1 MNSID
6 IHIGNRTQPI
16 DIDIGSSKQNIDMN
30 ISNTQTNSD
39 IHIDNET
46 QPINI
51 GMDCPNTPTDMDIIE
66 IPPGSETEFVMRK
79 DVESELDENSTN
91 PVQNKTI
98 TIVINQL
105 IDQIGHV
112 PKIYFDTKENW
123 AQQTSLVSEK
133 DAIYI
138 YTNNH
143 TDSQGNELASA
154 KIGDGM
160 AYVVDLPF
168 TDQGIYEHIYD
179 TTLHVTSAE
188 RMFWNNKVRCY
199 YSDVTKDEN
208 LIFTTQ

>member
-6 IHIGNRTQPI
+6 IHIGDRTQPI

-30 ISNTQTNSD
+30 IPNTQTNSD

-51 GMDCPNTPTDMDIIE
+51 GMGCPNRPTDMDMIE

-98 TIVINQL
+98 TLIINQL
-105 IDQIGHV
+105 IQQIGHI

-123 AQQTSLVSEK
+123 ASQTSLVSEK
-133 DAIYI
+133 DAIYV

-143 TDSQGNELASA
+143 VDSQGNLNASA
-154 KIGDGM
+154 KIGDGL

-168 TDQGIYEHIYD
+168 VDSGIWEHIYD
-179 TTLHVTSAE
+179 TAIHITNAE
-188 RMFWNNKVRCY
+188 RLFWNNKVRCF
-199 YSDVTKDEN
+199 YSEVQKNN
-208 LIFTTQ
+208 LVFTTE

>member
-6 IHIGNRTQPI
+6 IHIGDRTQPI
-16 DIDIGSSKQNIDMN
+16 DIDVGRPTRPANMDM
-30 ISNTQTNSD
+30 
-39 IHIDNET
+39 
-46 QPINI
+46 
-51 GMDCPNTPTDMDIIE
+51 IE

-98 TIVINQL
+98 TVVINQL
-105 IDQIGHV
+105 IQQIGHI

-123 AQQTSLVSEK
+123 ASQTSLVSEK
-133 DAIYI
+133 DAIYV

-143 TDSQGNELASA
+143 TDSQGNLCASA

-168 TDQGIYEHIYD
+168 TDQGIWEHIYD
-179 TTLHVTSAE
+179 TAIHITDAE
-188 RMFWNNKVRCY
+188 RIFWNNKVRCY
-199 YSDVTKDEN
+199 YSEVTEDEN
-208 LIFTTQ
+208 LVFTTQ